1 MFLKLR
7 FFQPGRSRYRLAE
20 SLHIFIGRM
29 DGDKIAEFEAYRRP
43 RRPFPPWYPLARHR
57 KAPSEVEDLLNIVNQ
72 AVEHPLYVNFDS
84 SS

>member
-1 MFLKLR
+1 
-7 FFQPGRSRYRLAE
+7 
-20 SLHIFIGRM
+20 M
-29 DGDKIAEFEAYRRP
+29 DEFGAYRRP
-43 RRPFPPWYPLARHR
+43 GGSFPPRYPLACHR